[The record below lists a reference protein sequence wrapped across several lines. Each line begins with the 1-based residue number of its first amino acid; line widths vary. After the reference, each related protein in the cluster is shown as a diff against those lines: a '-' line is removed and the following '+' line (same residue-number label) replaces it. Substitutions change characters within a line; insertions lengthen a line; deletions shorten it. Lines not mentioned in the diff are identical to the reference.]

1 MSRICKC
8 SGEAISKNS
17 WLTRDRLNA
26 YYDFIHPYFPILPP
40 RVTHPGPD
48 QPLNN
53 ADSHPT
59 TPSEEPTLVYEPAS
73 PLSSAISAI
82 LALVPHPND
91 PDSMSPGSIMLRR
104 SYAQAFAQ
112 LATTSIE
119 ADGELIDSTTQPSQA
134 LNYAQPSI
142 NREPF
147 HPQAP
152 VELEGILAL
161 LVLCIYE
168 YAQRG
173 NLMKMRY
180 RAGQAWVIAMNL
192 SLYALGP
199 ENDEFSEARR
209 RAWWMTVG
217 SSMQWNQEY
226 AKFLTFQ
233 YTVFLH
239 LARIYCQRDGT
250 FPPQL
255 SAANKC

>member
-1 MSRICKC
+1 
-8 SGEAISKNS
+8 
-17 WLTRDRLNA
+17 
-26 YYDFIHPYFPILPP
+26 
-40 RVTHPGPD
+40 
-48 QPLNN
+48 
-53 ADSHPT
+53 
-59 TPSEEPTLVYEPAS
+59 
-73 PLSSAISAI
+73 
-82 LALVPHPND
+82 
-91 PDSMSPGSIMLRR
+91 MLRR
-104 SYAQAFAQ
+104 SYAQTFAQ

-119 ADGELIDSTTQPSQA
+119 ADGELIDSTTHPSQA

-147 HPQAP
+147 HPRAP

-168 YAQRG
+168 YTQRG

-217 SSMQWNQEY
+217 NMMQWTQEY
-226 AKFLTFQ
+226 ADLLTF
-233 YTVFLH
+233 
-239 LARIYCQRDGT
+239 
-250 FPPQL
+250 
-255 SAANKC
+255 

>member
-1 MSRICKC
+1 
-8 SGEAISKNS
+8 
-17 WLTRDRLNA
+17 LNA

-217 SSMQWNQEY
+217 NSMQWNQEY